1 MPNAAQVA
9 RWWGQAQP
17 YVRQFA
23 PQVAE
28 FAGGIISHPL
38 FGPAVA
44 AAEGIYKGYKDA
56 DAATQYLYGK
66 EDYSYRPSKT
76 GTHLA
81 EAPPPKRIKLI
92 GGYAATGGSNNSA
105 SSAAQGTDWRRE
117 NNLGSQR
124 RAGGTSVNTQMVRR
138 IYSRRVFGRRRRN
151 PAFFT
156 RRLYRGGWSSQS
168 SNIRRRRF
176 WKPEKKFFDVVR
188 AGTTNALGGGLF
200 FQADWNFYSLYGGA
214 ATPTAGNTTNMVS
227 MVEIQQGTDAYQRIG
242 DQIVVTSLMARGCV
256 KTPVSKVGDD
266 TYNNCV
272 TVYLIQDRQANGEI
286 PLVSDF
292 LVVGAS
298 TDPSTSMRNLAN
310 RSRFKVLAKRQ
321 MILIGG
327 TNANTYFFEISYKKP
342 IKVTYSGSNGTYDQ
356 VKTNQIWLVLCDNL
370 ASSAANP
377 DTTHAFCETI
387 FFRTRFADP

>member
-1 MPNAAQVA
+1 MPNAAQLA

-28 FAGGIISHPL
+28 FAGGIVSHPL

-66 EDYSYRPSKT
+66 EDFSYKPSKT

-92 GGYAATGGSNNSA
+92 GGYAATGGSNPSA
-105 SSAAQGTDWRRE
+105 SQAEQGTEWRRE
-117 NNLGSQR
+117 NQLGSQR
-124 RAGGTSVNTQMVRR
+124 AAGRSSANSQMVRR
-138 IYSRRVFGRRRRN
+138 IYSGRKRSFRRRGN

-156 RRLYRGGWSSQS
+156 RRLYRGGWSGQS
-168 SNIRRRRF
+168 SLRRRRF
-176 WKPEKKFFDVVR
+176 WKPEKKYFDIVR
-188 AGTTNALGGGLF
+188 AGRGLATGLF
-200 FQADWNFYSLYGGA
+200 FQADWNFISLYGGA
-214 ATPTAGNTTNMVS
+214 ATPTAGHTTNMVS
-227 MVEIQQGTDAYQRIG
+227 MVEIQQGTDAFQRIG
-242 DQIVVTSLMARGCV
+242 DQIVVTSLMVRGCV
-256 KTPVSKVGDD
+256 KTPIASVADD

-272 TVYLIQDRQANGEI
+272 SVYLIQDRQANGEI
-286 PLVSDF
+286 PVVSDF
-292 LVVGAS
+292 LVVSGS

-321 MILIGG
+321 MILVGG
-327 TNANTYFFEISYKKP
+327 TNANTYYFEISYKRP
-342 IKVTYSGSNGTYDQ
+342 IKVTYSGSTGTYDS
-356 VKTNQIWLVLCDNL
+356 VKTNQIWLVLVDNL
-370 ASSAANP
+370 NSTTADP
-377 DTTHAFCETI
+377 DTTHAFVETI
-387 FFRTRFADP
+387 FFRTRFVDP